1 MAKPSSKKKAS
12 KKSVP
17 KRVLVKSSKSRAFKP
32 RPVKPYQEP
41 KVSTSVAEGSEIY
54 GSSKVETPFEGNI
67 RAGKNT
73 YVYDAHTYHTKVP
86 PEGIAKLIEYYTRPG
101 ETVLDPFCGSG
112 MTGVAAGELG
122 RRVVISDLSPAA
134 TFIARN
140 LNTPCDPATYW
151 KAVSQIAEEA
161 RELEEH
167 LYGTPC
173 RACGTM
179 NTMLYTVWSFG
190 VSCPRCEGEFILWD
204 VARDEKPRVR
214 DSKLLSE
221 FDCPNCKA
229 HLVKKR
235 LKRTVRYPV
244 QVGYKCCAG
253 GLKEMTSSPSQ
264 YDLAKLE
271 AIERDGI
278 PADLWYPT
286 SAFPEGVN
294 TRQPIL
300 AGIRSIDQ
308 AYTKRA
314 LYAMAWL
321 WQRAGEWPDPD
332 IADKLRFTVT
342 SLYQRVTHF
351 SEFRFWGGSSNTA
364 NFNVPAISN
373 EQNVFRTFLRK
384 AKTIK
389 LYFEAAPKLR
399 RDVDVRTASAC
410 DLSHV
415 PNGSADYVF
424 TDPPF
429 GSNINYSEMNFLWE
443 SWLQQRTD
451 IRDEAIVNKVQGK
464 GLRDYE
470 RLLAKAFSE
479 CRRVLKDNGW
489 MTVIFHNSSGE
500 VWEALR
506 KAVHN
511 AGFSICGT
519 QTFDKAHGTFKQFVS
534 DNAVGYDLVLHCQK
548 SEVLAINPRQRQKS
562 ITNLKKF
569 VRDRMADTPDA
580 YRVHYL
586 HVKRNDEW
594 DFRKLHAEWLA
605 QNLRDGEELVGFE
618 EFRKLASTEFE
629 SLPQGLTQTKI
640 F

>member
-1 MAKPSSKKKAS
+1 MRKKAPIKRAKP
-12 KKSVP
+12 
-17 KRVLVKSSKSRAFKP
+17 RALKP
-32 RPVKPYQEP
+32 RPVRPYQEP
-41 KVSTSVAEGSEIY
+41 DTTSWAAEGSEAY
-54 GSSKVETPFEGNI
+54 RNGKVETPFEGNI

-112 MTGVAAGELG
+112 MTGVAAGEIG

-140 LNTPCDPATYW
+140 LNTPCDPKEYW
-151 KAVSQIAEEA
+151 KAVSQIIEEA
-161 RELEEH
+161 RELEAH

-173 RACGTM
+173 HSCGTM
-179 NTMLYTVWSFG
+179 TSMLYTVWSYG
-190 VSCPRCEGEFILWD
+190 VLCPHCEGEFILWD
-204 VARDEKPRVR
+204 VVRDEKPRVR

-221 FDCPNCKA
+221 FDCPRCKTR
-229 HLVKKR
+229 LIKKR
-235 LKRTVRYPV
+235 LKRTTRYPV
-244 QVGYKCCAG
+244 QIGYKCCAG
-253 GLKEMTSSPSQ
+253 GLKEMTSIPSR
-264 YDLAKLE
+264 YDLAKLD
-271 AIERDGI
+271 AIEREGI
-278 PADLWYPT
+278 PAGLWYPT
-286 SAFPEGVN
+286 NAFPEGVN
-294 TRQPIL
+294 TRQPIM
-300 AGIRSIDQ
+300 AGIKSIDQ
-308 AYTKRA
+308 AYTKRG

-364 NFNVPAISN
+364 NFNVPSISN

-389 LYFEAAPKLR
+389 LYFESAPRNR

-410 DLSHV
+410 DLAHV
-415 PNGSADYVF
+415 PNGSADYIF

-443 SWLQQRTD
+443 SWLQERTD
-451 IRDEAIVNKVQGK
+451 TRDEAIVNKVQGK
-464 GLRDYE
+464 GLDAYE
-470 RLLAKAFSE
+470 ALLTRAFAE
-479 CRRVLKDNGW
+479 CRRVLKGDGW
-489 MTVIFHNSSGE
+489 MTVIFHNSSGA

-506 KAVHN
+506 EAIRR

-534 DNAVGYDLVLHCQK
+534 ENAVGYDLVLHCQK
-548 SEVLAINPRQRQKS
+548 AEVIGSRLPRKQGS
-562 ITNLKKF
+562 ISDLKKF
-569 VRDRMADTPDA
+569 VRDRLALTPDA

-586 HVKRNDEW
+586 HVKRGDEW
-594 DFRKLHAEWLA
+594 DLRKLHAEWLA
-605 QNLRDGEELVGFE
+605 QTLLDGEGLVGFE
-618 EFRKLASTEFE
+618 EFRQLVSAELKAI
-629 SLPQGLTQTKI
+629 PQSVEQMRI